1 MHIPYFQFI
10 GPSHNVEI
18 FGIRLL
24 GVDAQNGRKLL
35 FTICFFIILYLIS
48 KALGELAHATG
59 GRGGRRAAFWTRQ
72 GVSLITFLL
81 GVVGFVSIW
90 FDNPARLAT
99 GVGLLGAGLA
109 FALQKVITSFAG
121 YFVILRGKTFNVGDR
136 ITMGGVRGDVIA
148 LNFIQTVIMEM
159 GEPPSVQGSDPGM
172 WVQSRQYS
180 GRIVTVTN
188 SKIFDDPVYNYTRD
202 FPFLWEEMQIP
213 ISYDADAE
221 LVEKILLE
229 AARKETVKIEEL
241 AEPTLKLLEVSFS
254 IVSADLQPKVYIRLT
269 DNWVELA
276 VRFVC
281 SDHDIRG
288 LKDRMS
294 REIKAKLSAA
304 GIGIASSTYDIVGL
318 PPIKVQ
324 VEPPSAT
331 K

>member
-1 MHIPYFQFI
+1 MNTPIFRLL
-10 GPSHNVEI
+10 GPSHNI
-18 FGIRLL
+18 QLFGISLL

-35 FTICFFIILYLIS
+35 FTLLFFLVLFFIS
-48 KALGELAHATG
+48 KGLRALAHVVG
-59 GRGGRRAAFWTRQ
+59 GKTGRRGAFWTRQ
-72 GVSLITFLL
+72 GISLATFVLGLL
-81 GVVGFVSIW
+81 GFVSIW

-172 WVQSRQYS
+172 WVQSRQYT

-188 SKIFDDPVYNYTRD
+188 SKIFDEPVYNYTQD

-213 ISYDADAE
+213 ISYNDDE
-221 LVEKILLE
+221 RVVEQILLE
-229 AARKETVKIEEL
+229 AASKETVKIEEV
-241 AEPTLKLLEVSFS
+241 AGPTLKVLEDRFS
-254 IVSADLQPKVYIRLT
+254 IHTPDDLAPRVFVRLT
-269 DNWVELA
+269 DNWVELT
-276 VRFVC
+276 VRFLC
-281 SDHDIRG
+281 RDHDMRG

-294 REIKAKLSAA
+294 REVKANLARAK
-304 GIGIASSTYDIVGL
+304 IGVASSTYDIVGL
-318 PPIKVQ
+318 PPIRVQ
-324 VEPPSAT
+324 MEKQEA